1 MGLNQYEVIRTADG
15 NKYLALGDTL
25 VFCLSNED
33 AVKKEGIYCLRH
45 MGMKELGVYEV
56 LGRLCQTE
64 CKEIGTPVI
73 SMEDLV
79 VLLSCAREALN
90 SGMVDLPYKESVVTY
105 TVTKIEQRLGKIGL
119 TVERSGSPSKT
130 DR

>member
-45 MGMKELGVYEV
+45 MGKAELGVYEV
-56 LGRLCQTE
+56 VGRLCQTE

-73 SMEDLV
+73 SMKDLV
-79 VLLSCAREALN
+79 VMLSCTRAALD
-90 SGMVDLPYKESVVTY
+90 SGMLDLPYEALVVNNII
-105 TVTKIEQRLGKIGL
+105 IEIEKRLGKIGL
-119 TVERSGSPSKT
+119 TVERPDSSS
-130 DR
+130 